1 MTTAFDPLDTRIQE
15 ALRERVF
22 LCPTEPQERT
32 IPLVLRGEN
41 VLLIAPTGSGKTESA
56 VLPIFH
62 HLLRR
67 ESKGISAL
75 YITPLRALNRDI
87 LRRMEWWSTKL
98 GIDISVRHGDTS
110 SSERRRQAIY
120 PPDMLITTPETLQ
133 AMLTGRRLRENL
145 ADVSY
150 VVVDEVHEMANSKR
164 GAQLAIGLERLVDV
178 AGEFQRIGL
187 SATVGSPQKVA
198 EFLVGTERDAE
209 IVEVS
214 ISKLLDFKVISPS
227 ASPHDIKEA
236 KRMMCDAEMVAHL
249 RYMSAL
255 VKRHKSTLIFVNTRQ
270 SAEALGS
277 RFHLLGAN
285 IGVHHSSLSKETRV
299 DAEDA
304 FKRGDLGALICTSSM
319 ELGIDIGK
327 IDHVIQYASPKE
339 VTRLLQRVGR
349 AGHKIGETS
358 KGTIVAIHPDDIAEA
373 WAIVRRA
380 YDDEIESIELHDAGD
395 VLANQICGM
404 ALQFGDVCIE
414 KILSIIRRAYPF
426 RKTTRELLLRIIH
439 QLSEQRLIWF
449 DEKSIGQKRR
459 TRQYFY
465 ENLSM
470 IPDERRY
477 DIYDIVGGRFVGT
490 LDEAFV
496 VNFASL
502 GATFITKGDMWRIVE
517 MAEDQIKVEPVETPS
532 GEIPSWIGEE
542 IPVPYEVAQ
551 EVGRIR
557 ARVASML
564 EKKEDVA
571 EELMKTYPTDAS
583 TAEKV
588 IKLVQE
594 QIKGNYP
601 VPTDHRVVIE
611 DEHRRIIINAC
622 FGHKVNETLG
632 RVIVSLLTARFGDSV
647 AMEIDPYRIELELP
661 RKLSAKQIRD
671 LILGIKPEY
680 IEPIIEMTLK
690 NTSLLKWKMVH
701 VARKFGV
708 LSRDTDYESINNRL
722 LDVFMDTPMYDAAM
736 REILH
741 DKLNIPKAREV
752 LEKMHSGEIELVT
765 SGISPIGLR
774 PATSGKELIA
784 PEKADR
790 SIVLAL
796 KERIMNDRVILFCV
810 SCKKWRS
817 QRKVKRVTLR
827 PSCPLCDSRM
837 IAALKPWEKEEIK
850 LTKRSDKLRSQK
862 DKKRV
867 QRVYRNANLVLSH
880 GKTAVIA
887 LASRGLGPE
896 SASRV
901 IRKLRE
907 DEEEFY
913 KDIMRAERSYVK
925 TKRFWHD

>member
-1 MTTAFDPLDTRIQE
+1 MTTAFDSLDTRIQE
-15 ALRERVF
+15 ALRERGF
-22 LCPTEPQERT
+22 LGPTEPQERT

-62 HLLRR
+62 HLLRM

-75 YITPLRALNRDI
+75 YITPLRALNRDM
-87 LRRMEWWSTKL
+87 LRRMKWWSTRL

-110 SSERRRQAIY
+110 SSERRRQAIH

-150 VVVDEVHEMANSKR
+150 VVVDEVHEMASSKR
-164 GAQLAIGLERLVDV
+164 GAQLSIGLERLVEV

-187 SATVGSPQKVA
+187 SATVGTPQKVA
-198 EFLVGTERDAE
+198 KFLVGMERDAE

-227 ASPHDIKEA
+227 ASSEDIKEA
-236 KRMMCDAEMVAHL
+236 KMMMCDAEMVAHL
-249 RYMSAL
+249 RYMGAL
-255 VKRHKSTLIFVNTRQ
+255 VERHKSTLIFVNTRQ

-277 RFHLLGAN
+277 RFRLLGSN

-304 FKRGDLGALICTSSM
+304 FKRGDLEALICTSSM

-327 IDHVIQYASPKE
+327 IDHVIQYASPKQ

-349 AGHKIGETS
+349 AGHRIGETS

-380 YDDEIESIELHDAGD
+380 YDDEIESTELHDAGD

-404 ALQFGDVCIE
+404 AIQSGDVCIE

-517 MAEDQIKVEPVETPS
+517 MAEDQIKVEPVETPN

-564 EKKEDVA
+564 EKDA

-588 IKLVQE
+588 IELVQE

-611 DEHRRIIINAC
+611 DEHRRIVINAC

-632 RVIVSLLTARFGDSV
+632 RVIVSLLTARFGSSV

-690 NTSLLKWKMVH
+690 NTSLFKWKMVH

-708 LSRDTDYESINNRL
+708 LSRDTDYEHISMDRL
-722 LDVFMDTPMYDAAM
+722 LDVFIDTPMYDAAM
-736 REILH
+736 REIFH
-741 DKLNIPKAREV
+741 DKLNIPRAREV

-765 SGISPIGLR
+765 SGISPIGLSQR
-774 PATSGKELIA
+774 PSGKELIA
-784 PEKADR
+784 PEKANR

-817 QRKVKRVTLR
+817 QRKVKRVPLR
-827 PSCPLCDSRM
+827 PSCPLCGSRM
-837 IAALKPWEKEEIK
+837 IAALKPWEKDEIK
-850 LTKRSDKLRSQK
+850 ITKRSDKIRSQE

-901 IRKLRE
+901 IRRLR

-913 KDIMRAERSYVK
+913 RDIMRAERLYVK